1 MDKSTKNINAHIT
14 FYHKDITGTGM
25 IILENNN
32 KGGFKDIGIRIR
44 RHSQWYN
51 GGQVFRSSW
60 DEWCGANTAVFRG
73 LGMLFTGQGEVSG
86 PIGIA
91 KMSTT
96 ALANFGFE
104 RYLYL
109 WGMISCNLAIL
120 NLLPFPGLDGWQL
133 VVIGYEAI
141 TKKQIPTKIKGIIS
155 VIGLGLLFLLMIFI
169 IIKDI
174 MGLII

>member
-1 MDKSTKNINAHIT
+1 MRNCLQKRSLMAC
-14 FYHKDITGTGM
+14 
-25 IILENNN
+25 
-32 KGGFKDIGIRIR
+32 
-44 RHSQWYN
+44 
-51 GGQVFRSSW
+51 SSW
-60 DEWCGANTAVFRG
+60 DEWCNANTAVFRG
-73 LGMLFTGQGEVSG
+73 IGMLFTGQGDVSG

-96 ALANFGFE
+96 VLANFGFE

-120 NLLPFPGLDGWQL
+120 NLLPFPGLDGWAL

-141 TKKQIPTKIKGIIS
+141 TKKQIPTKVKGIIS